1 MRIAIRMIGIATTF
15 FWIFLIAFFASAAVS
30 AKDIQFNFGQPQ
42 TSINSH
48 NELLIS
54 LPVSIV
60 NRGFYNI
67 GDFGITSVVRDAEGD
82 EITRGSTLVPV
93 IRRDEEITAHHNM
106 TLSISDMLQRSEN
119 YLFNDSELRFYVA
132 VGLSLAQLIP
142 VEAQTNFTIPWGAPL
157 YNFSLGTPQYSPHN
171 ATHFRVLIPVN
182 FENHASF
189 DLMGQLQVRMFNSGN
204 LPVGDGETSID
215 TPQQSSHDG
224 LLELYVAMSRITA
237 TGRFEAN
244 LFSPLFNYGPWVIPY
259 G

>member
-30 AKDIQFNFGQPQ
+30 AKDIQFNFGQPR

-106 TLSISDMLQRSEN
+106 TLSISEMLQRSEN

-142 VEAQTNFTIPWGAPL
+142 VEAQANFTIPWGAPL

-171 ATHFRVLIPVN
+171 ATHFRVLIPVS

-189 DLMGQLQVRMFNSGN
+189 DLMGQLQVRMLNSGN
-204 LPVGDGETSID
+204 LPVGEGETSID
-215 TPQQSSHDG
+215 TPQQSGHDG

-237 TGRFEAN
+237 TGCFEAN
-244 LFSPLFNYGPWVIPY
+244 LFSPSFNYGPWVIPY